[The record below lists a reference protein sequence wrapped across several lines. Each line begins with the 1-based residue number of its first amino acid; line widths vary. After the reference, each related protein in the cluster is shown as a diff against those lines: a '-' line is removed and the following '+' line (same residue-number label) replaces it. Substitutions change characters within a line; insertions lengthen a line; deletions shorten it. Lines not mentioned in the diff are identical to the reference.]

1 LLLSCGQH
9 SNRQRYHTAPPR
21 SGGYAFSVGH
31 YAFSPLDLPARL
43 RFIAADL
50 PDVPDAAST
59 IMRPRR
65 REPRKAGAAAA
76 AQRSLRYR
84 NLVNPFEPVR
94 IFSEDQI
101 ESMHTAALEILERQ
115 GMRVLSARGR
125 AVLAAAGATV
135 DESTQMVRLE
145 PGLVGQALASVPAEA
160 RLIARTAERSCT
172 VGGSHVVFAPVAGP
186 PSVSD
191 LQRGKRTG
199 SIADFCDLVRLSQAF
214 DVIHVLGQ
222 MTEPQDV
229 PVAERHLDT
238 SLAQLT
244 LGDKPPYFYCR
255 GDRQLADCFSMLRLA
270 HGIDEAT
277 FHAAPRC
284 YSICNTNSP
293 LQLDVPMTEG
303 IIDFAAHGQLMIV
316 TPFTLA
322 GAMAPVT
329 IPGALTLAHAEA
341 LFGITLTQIV
351 RAGAPVMYGS
361 FTSNVDMK
369 SGSPAFGTPEYA
381 KAAFGAGQLAR
392 RIRVPW
398 RCSSA
403 TASNAPDAQAA
414 YESQMSLWGAL
425 LGGCHFMLHA
435 AGWLEGGLT
444 ASFEKFILD
453 VEMLQMFAELFQPV
467 PATADEIGLEAVAEV
482 GPGGHFFAAAHT
494 MQRYRDAFYAPLVS
508 DWRNYGAWVEAGAK
522 TATER
527 ASSVWRETLAAFQPP
542 PFDPAVHAELN
553 AYVERRRREGGA
565 PPLG

>member
-1 LLLSCGQH
+1 M
-9 SNRQRYHTAPPR
+9 T
-21 SGGYAFSVGH
+21 
-31 YAFSPLDLPARL
+31 
-43 RFIAADL
+43 
-50 PDVPDAAST
+50 
-59 IMRPRR
+59 RPRR
-65 REPRKAGAAAA
+65 REAGRTPSEQP
-76 AQRSLRYR
+76 QRSTRYR
-84 NLVNPFEPVR
+84 NLLNPFEPVR
-94 IFSEDQI
+94 LFSDDQI
-101 ESMHTAALEILERQ
+101 ESMHQAALGLLERQ
-115 GMRVLSARGR
+115 GMRVLSPRGR
-125 AVLAAAGATV
+125 AVLAAGGATV
-135 DESTQMVRLE
+135 DEASQMVRLDA
-145 PGLVGQALASVPAEA
+145 GLVQRALQTVPAESNLVA
-160 RLIARTAERSCT
+160 VNPARTCR
-172 VGGSHVVFAPVAGP
+172 VGGRHVVFAPVAGP

-191 LQRGKRTG
+191 LAGGKRTG
-199 SIADFCDLVRLSQAF
+199 SLAEFRDFTKLAQSF

-222 MTEPQDV
+222 MTEPQDSAV
-229 PVAERHLDT
+229 HERHLDT

-255 GDRQLADCFSMLRLA
+255 GAGQLADCFEMLRIA
-270 HGIDEAT
+270 HGIDLAT
-277 FHAAPRC
+277 FQAEPRC

-303 IIDFAAHGQLMIV
+303 IIEFAAHGQLMIV

-341 LFGITLTQIV
+341 LFGITLAQMV
-351 RAGAPVMYGS
+351 RPGAPVMYGS

-392 RIRVPW
+392 RINVPW

-403 TASNAPDAQAA
+403 TAANAPDAQAA

-425 LGGCHFMLHA
+425 LGGCHFVLHA

-467 PATADEIGLEAVAEV
+467 PATAEEIGIEAVAEV

-508 DWRNYGAWVEAGAK
+508 DWRNYGAWADAGAK
-522 TATER
+522 TATQR
-527 ASSVWRETLAAFQPP
+527 AHELYRATLAAFQPP
-542 PFDPAVHAELN
+542 PMDPGVQEALQAFVD
-553 AYVERRRREGGA
+553 RRRREGGA
-565 PPLG
+565 VPLS

>member
-1 LLLSCGQH
+1 
-9 SNRQRYHTAPPR
+9 
-21 SGGYAFSVGH
+21 
-31 YAFSPLDLPARL
+31 
-43 RFIAADL
+43 
-50 PDVPDAAST
+50 
-59 IMRPRR
+59 MRPRR
-65 REPRKAGAAAA
+65 RETHRAGGAAE
-76 AQRSLRYR
+76 RSARYR
-84 NLVNPFEPVR
+84 SLVNPFEPVR
-94 IFSEDQI
+94 IFSDDQV
-101 ESMHTAALEILERQ
+101 ESLHQAALGILERQ
-115 GMRVLSARGR
+115 GMRVLSPRGR
-125 AVLAAAGATV
+125 AVLASAGARV
-135 DESTQMVRLE
+135 DEASQMVQLD
-145 PGLVGQALASVPAEA
+145 PAQVNAALATVPHEA
-160 RLIARTAERSCT
+160 SLIARNPQRSCR
-172 VGGSHVVFAPVAGP
+172 VGGPHVVFAPVAGP

-191 LQRGKRTG
+191 LERGKRTG
-199 SIADFCDLVRLSQAF
+199 TITDFRDFVRLAQAF

-229 PVAERHLDT
+229 GVAVRHLET

-255 GDRQLADCFSMLRLA
+255 GDGQLGDCFDMLRIA
-270 HGIDEAT
+270 HGIDAAT
-277 FHAAPRC
+277 FEAEPRC

-303 IIDFAAHGQLMIV
+303 IITFARHGQLMIV

-351 RAGAPVMYGS
+351 RPGAPVMYGS

-392 RIRVPW
+392 RIGVPW

-425 LGGCHFMLHA
+425 LGGCHFVLHA

-467 PATADEIGLEAVAEV
+467 PASAEEIGIEAVAEV

-494 MQRYRDAFYAPLVS
+494 MQRYRDAFYTPLVS
-508 DWRNYGAWVEAGAK
+508 DWRNFGAWKEAGAK

-527 ASSVWRETLAAFQPP
+527 ATTVWRERLAAFQPP
-542 PFDPAVHAELN
+542 AMDAAVEEALR
-553 AYVERRRREGGA
+553 AFVERRTREGGA
-565 PPLG
+565 APVG

>member
-1 LLLSCGQH
+1 
-9 SNRQRYHTAPPR
+9 
-21 SGGYAFSVGH
+21 
-31 YAFSPLDLPARL
+31 
-43 RFIAADL
+43 
-50 PDVPDAAST
+50 
-59 IMRPRR
+59 MRPRR
-65 REPRKAGAAAA
+65 RESHRAAAA
-76 AQRSLRYR
+76 GQPARSARYR
-84 NLVNPFEPVR
+84 NLSNPFAPVR
-94 IFSEDQI
+94 IFSDDHI
-101 ESMHTAALEILERQ
+101 ESMHSSALQILERQ

-125 AVLAAAGATV
+125 AVLAAGGATV
-135 DESTQMVRLE
+135 DDSTEMVRLDRA
-145 PGLVGQALASVPAEA
+145 LVAQALTTVQAQVSLVAANPAHTC
-160 RLIARTAERSCT
+160 R
-172 VGGSHVVFAPVAGP
+172 VGGTHVVFAPVAGP

-199 SIADFCDLVRLSQAF
+199 SIADFRDFVRLAQAF

-229 PVAERHLDT
+229 PVAERHLAT

-244 LGDKPPYFYCR
+244 LGDKAPNFYCR
-255 GDRQLADCFSMLRLA
+255 GDGQLADCFAMLRIA

-277 FHAAPRC
+277 FQAAPRC

-303 IIDFAAHGQLMIV
+303 IMTFAAQGQLMIV

-351 RAGAPVMYGS
+351 RPGAPVMYGS

-392 RIRVPW
+392 RIGVPW

-403 TASNAPDAQAA
+403 TAANAPDAQAA

-453 VEMLQMFAELFQPV
+453 IEMLQMFAELFQPV
-467 PATADEIGLEAVAEV
+467 PASADEIGIEAVAEV

-494 MQRYRDAFYAPLVS
+494 MQRYRDAFYTPLVS
-508 DWRNYGAWVEAGAK
+508 DWRNYGAWAEAGAK
-522 TATER
+522 SATER
-527 ASSVWRETLAAFQPP
+527 AAQLWQDTLAAFQPP
-542 PFDPAVHAELN
+542 AVDPAVSEALT
-553 AYVERRRREGGA
+553 AFVERRRREGGA
-565 PPLG
+565 LPFG

>member
-1 LLLSCGQH
+1 
-9 SNRQRYHTAPPR
+9 
-21 SGGYAFSVGH
+21 
-31 YAFSPLDLPARL
+31 
-43 RFIAADL
+43 
-50 PDVPDAAST
+50 
-59 IMRPRR
+59 MRPGSRR
-65 REPRKAGAAAA
+65 REAHKSGGAAVE
-76 AQRSLRYR
+76 RSARYR
-84 NLVNPFEPVR
+84 NLVNPFEPVKL
-94 IFSEDQI
+94 FSADHV
-101 ESMHTAALEILERQ
+101 ESMHRAALGILERQ

-125 AVLAAAGATV
+125 AALKSAGASV
-135 DESTQMVRLE
+135 DESTHMVRVE
-145 PGLVGQALASVPAEA
+145 PGLVSQALATAPAEIN
-160 RLIARTAERSCT
+160 LIARDAVHSCR
-172 VGGSHVVFAPVAGP
+172 VGGRHVVFAPVAGP

-191 LQRGKRTG
+191 LTDGKSTG
-199 SIADFCDLVRLSQAF
+199 SIAGYRDFVRLCQAF

-229 PVAERHLDT
+229 GINERHLDT
-238 SLAQLT
+238 TQAQLT
-244 LGDKPPYFYCR
+244 LGDKAPYFYCR
-255 GDRQLADCFSMLRLA
+255 GEQQLADCFAMLRIA

-277 FHAAPRC
+277 FRAEPRC

-303 IIDFAAHGQLMIV
+303 IMEFAVHGQLMIV

-341 LFGITLTQIV
+341 LFGITLSQIV
-351 RAGAPVMYGS
+351 RPGAPVMYGS

-392 RIRVPW
+392 HIGVPW

-425 LGGCHFMLHA
+425 LGGCHFILHA

-444 ASFEKFILD
+444 ASHEKFILD
-453 VEMLQMFAELFQPV
+453 IEMLQMFAELFQPV
-467 PATADEIGLEAVAEV
+467 PVSDDEMGLEAIAEV

-494 MQRYRDAFYAPLVS
+494 MQRYRDAFYSPLVS
-508 DWRNYGAWVEAGAK
+508 DWRNFGAWKDAGAH

-527 ASSVWRETLAAFQPP
+527 ANAVWRAALAAFQPP
-542 PFDPAVHAELN
+542 PMDPGVLEALN
-553 AYVERRRREGGA
+553 AYAQRRRQEGGA
-565 PPLG
+565 APVS

>member
-1 LLLSCGQH
+1 VPCSG
-9 SNRQRYHTAPPR
+9 SGARKRANYAFFAP
-21 SGGYAFSVGH
+21 GYAFKS
-31 YAFSPLDLPARL
+31 LDRSAAL
-43 RFIAADL
+43 RCIAAG
-50 PDVPDAAST
+50 
-59 IMRPRR
+59 MNRPRR
-65 REPRKAGAAAA
+65 REAHKGAAGAPERAVG
-76 AQRSLRYR
+76 YR

-94 IFSEDQI
+94 IFSDDHVEA
-101 ESMHTAALEILERQ
+101 MHTAALGILERQ

-125 AVLAAAGATV
+125 AALAAAGASV
-135 DESTQMVRLE
+135 DETSQMVRLDAAM
-145 PGLVGQALASVPAEA
+145 VAAALATVPEQSE
-160 RLIARTAERSCT
+160 LIARNPQRSCR
-172 VGGSHVVFAPVAGP
+172 VGGPHVVFAPVAGP

-191 LQRGKRTG
+191 LTRGKRTG
-199 SIADFCDLVRLSQAF
+199 SLADYRDFVRMSQAF

-222 MTEPQDV
+222 MTEPQDTQ
-229 PVAERHLDT
+229 VAERHLDT

-244 LGDKPPYFYCR
+244 LGDKAPYFYCR
-255 GDRQLADCFSMLRLA
+255 GDGQLGDCFEMLRIA
-270 HGIDEAT
+270 HQIDEAT
-277 FHAAPRC
+277 FQSAPRC

-303 IIDFAAHGQLMIV
+303 IMSFAAAGQLMIV

-341 LFGITLTQIV
+341 LFGITLSQVV
-351 RAGAPVMYGS
+351 RPGAPVMYGS

-392 RIRVPW
+392 RIKVPW

-425 LGGCHFMLHA
+425 LGGCHFILHA

-444 ASFEKFILD
+444 ASCEKFILD

-467 PATADEIGLEAVAEV
+467 PATAEEIGIEAVAEV

-494 MQRYRDAFYAPLVS
+494 MQRYRTAFYTPLVS
-508 DWRNYGAWVEAGAK
+508 DWRNYGAWVDAGAK
-522 TATER
+522 TATQR
-527 ASSVWRETLAAFQPP
+527 ASEVWHNTLAAFAPP
-542 PFDPAVHAELN
+542 PMDASVTEALN
-553 AYVERRRREGGA
+553 SFVERRRREGGA
-565 PPLG
+565 VPLA

>member
-1 LLLSCGQH
+1 
-9 SNRQRYHTAPPR
+9 
-21 SGGYAFSVGH
+21 
-31 YAFSPLDLPARL
+31 
-43 RFIAADL
+43 
-50 PDVPDAAST
+50 
-59 IMRPRR
+59 MRPRR
-65 REPRKAGAAAA
+65 RESNRAITGGQPE
-76 AQRSLRYR
+76 RSIRYR

-94 IFSEDQI
+94 IFSEDQV
-101 ESMHTAALEILERQ
+101 ENMHLAALDILERQ
-115 GMRVLSARGR
+115 GMRVLSAPGR
-125 AVLAAAGATV
+125 AALATAGATV
-135 DESTQMVRLE
+135 DEATSMVRLDR
-145 PGLVGQALASVPAEA
+145 GLVNAALSTVPAECS
-160 RLIARTAERSCT
+160 LIARNPLRSCR
-172 VGGSHVVFAPVAGP
+172 VGGRHVVFAPVAGP

-199 SIADFCDLVRLSQAF
+199 SIADFRDFVRLSQAF

-238 SLAQLT
+238 TLAQLT
-244 LGDKPPYFYCR
+244 LGDKAPYFYCR
-255 GDRQLADCFSMLRLA
+255 GDGQLGDCFAMLQLA

-277 FHAAPRC
+277 FRAAPRC
-284 YSICNTNSP
+284 YSIVNTNSP
-293 LQLDVPMTEG
+293 LQLDLPMTEG
-303 IIDFAAHGQLMIV
+303 IMTFATQGQLMIV

-322 GAMAPVT
+322 GAMAPIT

-341 LFGITLTQIV
+341 LFGITLSQVV
-351 RAGAPVMYGS
+351 RRGAPVMYGS

-392 RIRVPW
+392 RINVPW

-425 LGGCHFMLHA
+425 LGGCHFILHA

-444 ASFEKFILD
+444 ASYEKFILD

-467 PATADEIGLEAVAEV
+467 PASAEELGLDAVAEV

-494 MQRYRDAFYAPLVS
+494 MQRYRDAFYTPLVS
-508 DWRNYGAWVEAGAK
+508 DWRNFGAWSEAGAR

-527 ASSVWRETLAAFQPP
+527 AATLWRETVAAFQPP
-542 PFDPAVHAELN
+542 PMDPAVHDALN
-553 AYVERRRREGGA
+553 AFVERRRREGGA
-565 PPLG
+565 APLG

>member
-1 LLLSCGQH
+1 
-9 SNRQRYHTAPPR
+9 
-21 SGGYAFSVGH
+21 
-31 YAFSPLDLPARL
+31 
-43 RFIAADL
+43 
-50 PDVPDAAST
+50 
-59 IMRPRR
+59 MRPRR
-65 REPRKAGAAAA
+65 RDTDRGGAAGHAERA
-76 AQRSLRYR
+76 RRYR

-94 IFSEDQI
+94 LFSADQI
-101 ESMHTAALEILERQ
+101 ESLHDAALGLLERQ

-125 AVLAAAGATV
+125 AALAAAGASV
-135 DESTQMVRLE
+135 DEASQMVRLDR
-145 PGLVGQALASVPAEA
+145 GLVMQALATVPAEVELTA
-160 RLIARTAERSCT
+160 RHPARSCR
-172 VGGSHVVFAPVAGP
+172 VGGAHVVFAPVAGP

-191 LQRGKRTG
+191 LQHGRRTG
-199 SIADFCDLVRLSQAF
+199 TIEDFSNFVRLSQAF
-214 DVIHVLGQ
+214 DVVHVFAQ
-222 MTEPQDV
+222 MNEPQDV
-229 PVAERHLDT
+229 PMAERHLET
-238 SLAQLT
+238 SLALLT
-244 LGDKPPYFYCR
+244 LGDKVPNFYCR
-255 GDRQLADCFSMLRLA
+255 GDRQLADCFAMLRIA

-277 FHAAPRC
+277 FQAGPRC

-303 IIDFAAHGQLMIV
+303 IMSFAANGQLMIV

-351 RAGAPVMYGS
+351 RPGAPVMYGS

-381 KAAFGAGQLAR
+381 KAALGAGQLAR
-392 RIRVPW
+392 HIGVPW

-403 TASNAPDAQAA
+403 TASNAADAQAA

-425 LGGCHFMLHA
+425 LGGCHFVLHA

-467 PATADEIGLEAVAEV
+467 AASAEEIGIDAVAEV

-494 MQRYRDAFYAPLVS
+494 MQRYRDAFYTPLVS
-508 DWRNYGAWVEAGAK
+508 DWRNYGAWAEAGAK

-527 ASSVWRETLAAFQPP
+527 AAVVCRATLASFQPP
-542 PFDPAVHAELN
+542 PLDVAVHEELR

-565 PPLG
+565 LPLS